1 MVGDLDDVGQ
11 VWVTWMVFESC
22 WWVTWM
28 MLVVGQLDDV
38 GEVVGWMI
46 FVGDLD
52 GGLGSYLRW
61 VTWIM

>member
-1 MVGDLDDVGQ
+1 
-11 VWVTWMVFESC
+11 
-22 WWVTWM
+22 M